1 MIFILLA
8 SFLGPPLVLL
18 LIAAACRLVQGVKI
32 HSANPLIRTKL
43 EIYGRMTDSGL
54 VSGPR
59 DAEVMEAI
67 LKEMGVS
74 EYDPMVVHQMLEFV
88 YRAL

>member
-1 MIFILLA
+1 MA
-8 SFLGPPLVLL
+8 DNTV
-18 LIAAACRLVQGVKI
+18 
-32 HSANPLIRTKL
+32 
-43 EIYGRMTDSGL
+43 

-74 EYDPMVVHQMLEFV
+74 EYDPMVVHQMLEFT
-88 YRAL
+88 YSAHKLKIL

>member
-1 MIFILLA
+1 
-8 SFLGPPLVLL
+8 
-18 LIAAACRLVQGVKI
+18 
-32 HSANPLIRTKL
+32 
-43 EIYGRMTDSGL
+43 MTDSGL

-67 LKEMGVS
+67 LKEMGVT

-88 YRAL
+88 YSAL

>member
-1 MIFILLA
+1 MA
-8 SFLGPPLVLL
+8 
-18 LIAAACRLVQGVKI
+18 
-32 HSANPLIRTKL
+32 
-43 EIYGRMTDSGL
+43 DSTV

-74 EYDPMVVHQMLEFV
+74 EYDPMVVHQMLEFTYSAHKLKLCSLIQCTP
-88 YRAL
+88 YRIHHQCIRRR

>member
-1 MIFILLA
+1 MA
-8 SFLGPPLVLL
+8 DGTV
-18 LIAAACRLVQGVKI
+18 
-32 HSANPLIRTKL
+32 
-43 EIYGRMTDSGL
+43 

-74 EYDPMVVHQMLEFV
+74 EYDPMVVHQMLEFTYSAHKLKV
-88 YRAL
+88 YCSNIVYAYRVHHKRIRGCQGLLRTCEKERNRCL